1 MIKDLLIEYAAPLA
15 VSLTLAVGG
24 LAVTNNRD
32 VAVLQTENVH
42 IMAANSELLNE
53 MKAISKVIYRIEAR
67 LEVYPNEG

>member
-1 MIKDLLIEYAAPLA
+1 MLKDLLIEYAAPLA

-42 IMAANSELLNE
+42 IMAVNSELLNE

>member
-1 MIKDLLIEYAAPLA
+1 MLKDLLIEYAAPLA